1 MPCRGDSM
9 QKRQGTKPGNE
20 GARCRGSKRLSGV
33 QGEQGS
39 GEGFFFSGEADGFSR
54 TSGEINFCLLDAA
67 EKDFA
72 ESIGGFVVQTEMGI
86 LFHDIKGVAEFV
98 GEFRLR
104 CADRHGSIVAGR
116 SIGFPG
122 PFFHSSGQRIETGNA
137 WDGFPQAFL
146 RWREGMIWRSWLHGD
161 GGKPNGGFRSAFFGA

>member
-20 GARCRGSKRLSGV
+20 GTRCRVGKRFSGV

-39 GEGFFFSGEADGFSR
+39 GEGFFFSGEADGFGR
-54 TSGEINFCLLDAA
+54 TPGEINFCLFYAA

-72 ESIGGFVVQTEMGI
+72 ESIGGFVVQTEVGI

-122 PFFHSSGQRIETGNA
+122 PFFHSIGQKIETRKG
-137 WDGFPQAFL
+137 
-146 RWREGMIWRSWLHGD
+146 GD
-161 GGKPNGGFRSAFFGA
+161 GP

>member
-1 MPCRGDSM
+1 M
-9 QKRQGTKPGNE
+9 QKRQGTKPRNE
-20 GARCRGSKRLSGV
+20 GARCRRSKRLSGV

-39 GEGFFFSGEADGFSR
+39 GEGFFFSREADGFSR